1 MTIIDP
7 ETSPVD
13 FIGENITNLKKL
25 FPGLVTEGAE
35 GAVVNVD
42 VLKTLVGDK
51 TVTNA
56 DEKYGLNWHGKHH
69 ARQLALTRSNGTL
82 RPSPEESVDWDT
94 TQNLMI
100 EGDNLEAL
108 KLLHRSYAGKVKLI
122 YIDPP
127 YNTGK
132 DFVYP
137 DDFQDNI
144 RNYKELTRQT
154 KDGEKLSTNTESG
167 GRFHT
172 KWLNMIYPRLILARN
187 LLDKTGAL
195 IVSIGDE
202 EISSMIAVL
211 MEIFGEEN
219 HSGNFVIIRSEGG
232 GLAKQIVKGHDYL
245 LVYAKDISCFKPLR
259 RPRQIRGKI
268 VEINEEKFW
277 IEEDWL
283 RKEFGKYGT
292 CKYEEIE
299 KYHGSEKKLEID
311 KGISSGSYVLIP
323 KDRDNGHIVGRLRKI
338 EDDASK
344 FHSVQKHLNA
354 KSSEDLRAIDMP
366 EIFEFPKPVSLI
378 CELVLGGSFFTK
390 TDCDIILDFF
400 AGSGTTAHAVMAQ
413 NVMDGG
419 NRRYIL
425 IQLPEPLDPCKKTQE
440 SAANFCK
447 KIKKPFNIAELTK
460 ERLRRAIRKI
470 KADNPR
476 YKGDLGFQVFKLDSS
491 NIREWDSRPDELKD
505 SLKASVDHIKSD
517 RSELD
522 ILYEL
527 LLRLG
532 LDLCVPI
539 KRRSIVSKEVY
550 SIIGGGGNGLPH

>member
-1 MTIIDP
+1 
-7 ETSPVD
+7 
-13 FIGENITNLKKL
+13 
-25 FPGLVTEGAE
+25 
-35 GAVVNVD
+35 
-42 VLKTLVGDK
+42 
-51 TVTNA
+51 
-56 DEKYGLNWHGKHH
+56 
-69 ARQLALTRSNGTL
+69 
-82 RPSPEESVDWDT
+82 
-94 TQNLMI
+94 
-100 EGDNLEAL
+100 
-108 KLLHRSYAGKVKLI
+108 
-122 YIDPP
+122 
-127 YNTGK
+127 
-132 DFVYP
+132 
-137 DDFQDNI
+137 
-144 RNYKELTRQT
+144 
-154 KDGEKLSTNTESG
+154 
-167 GRFHT
+167 
-172 KWLNMIYPRLILARN
+172 MIYPRLILARN

-344 FHSVQKHLNA
+344 FHSIQKHLNA

-400 AGSGTTAHAVMAQ
+400 AGSGTTAHAVMTQ

-425 IQLPEPLDPCKKTQE
+425 IQLPEPLDPYKKTQE

-447 KIKKPFNIAELTK
+447 KIKRPLNIAELTK

-491 NIREWDSRPDELKD
+491 NIREWDSRPDELED

-527 LLRLG
+527 LLRFG

-539 KRRSIVSKEVY
+539 KKRSIVSKEVY